1 MSSNNNISNLWKKED
16 WLAVWIGF
24 VVIAIGCI
32 SILTGGFK
40 FEAANFKKWSC
51 GENLDS
57 TDVYKNVKLAEVKNK
72 DNNTIN
78 YYPLSRKLAPN
89 EVQTRT
95 IVAYQMKYDKVTKD
109 GEEKYQKTVNE
120 KTGRKLEKS
129 YTKDNYFVYK
139 DKIFVKKTDK
149 ETITDNG
156 KEKVLKKDKYV
167 NIADSYVFEGEGKIA
182 KAVVPLGKQL
192 NGEFWGK
199 ILLTFLVLG
208 ILFAIG
214 VKLQGEKVSKF
225 IIAFIALFI
234 ISFIVRLVSAEFMLN
249 RYLEWAFWALLI
261 GLLISNTVGTPEWLK
276 PAIRTEFY
284 IKTGLVIMGFSVLF
298 SNITKFGLYGLG
310 IAWIVTPIVIIFM
323 WWLGTKVLKI
333 GNKPLVIT
341 LSTATSVCGTSAAI
355 ATGAAAKAKKED
367 VSLAI
372 SISII
377 FTILMMVFEPMII
390 RWAGMNQMMGGAL
403 IGGTVDSTGAVV
415 LAGNALGPEAEQV
428 ASLVKMIQNI
438 LIGFIA
444 FFVAIFFATKVDKDP
459 NQKVGAIEIWTRF
472 PKFIIGFFVASL
484 VASFILMPLTSAEE
498 VNTINKEVLDQYK
511 NWAFVLAFTS
521 IGLDTNFKSLFKQM
535 QGGKVLW
542 LYIIGQVFNIL
553 LTLFAVWILLS
564 GVLFKIPEL
573 DMFK

>member
-1 MSSNNNISNLWKKED
+1 MSENKVSNLWKKED

-24 VVIAIGCI
+24 IVIAIGCI
-32 SILTGGFK
+32 SILTQSFDFSAAK
-40 FEAANFKKWSC
+40 FSTWHWWENVDDKKS
-51 GENLDS
+51 LID
-57 TDVYKNVKLAEVKNK
+57 
-72 DNNTIN
+72 
-78 YYPLSRKLAPN
+78 
-89 EVQTRT
+89 Q
-95 IVAYQMKYDKVTKD
+95 
-109 GEEKYQKTVNE
+109 
-120 KTGRKLEKS
+120 
-129 YTKDNYFVYK
+129 F
-139 DKIFVKKTDK
+139 
-149 ETITDNG
+149 NG
-156 KEKVLKKDKYV
+156 
-167 NIADSYVFEGEGKIA
+167 A
-182 KAVVPLGKQL
+182 
-192 NGEFWGK
+192 FWGK
-199 ILLTFLVLG
+199 LLRTFLVLG
-208 ILFAIG
+208 ILFGIG
-214 VKLQGEKVSKF
+214 IKLQGEKIGKF
-225 IIAFIALFI
+225 IPAFIVLFI
-234 ISFIVRLVSAEFMLN
+234 ICIVVRLVSAEFTLN

-298 SNITKFGLYGLG
+298 SNIAKFGLYGLG

-333 GNKPLVIT
+333 DNKPLVIT
-341 LSTATSVCGTSAAI
+341 LASATSVCGTSAAI

-367 VSLAI
+367 LSLAI

-390 RWAGMNQMMGGAL
+390 RACGMSQLMGGAL

-415 LAGNALGPEAEQV
+415 LAGNALGEEAEQAAV
-428 ASLVKMIQNI
+428 LVKSIQNI

-459 NQKVGAIEIWTRF
+459 NQKVGAGEIWNRF

-484 VASFILMPLTSAEE
+484 VASFIIQPLTKGMDFNGASA
-498 VNTINKEVLDQYK
+498 VKAINGVLDQYK

-521 IGLDTNFKSLFKQM
+521 IGLDTNFKSLFKRM

-542 LYIIGQVFNIL
+542 LYIIGQVFNIA
-553 LTLFAVWILLS
+553 LTLFAVWFLLS
-564 GVLFKIPEL
+564 GAIFEVPNL